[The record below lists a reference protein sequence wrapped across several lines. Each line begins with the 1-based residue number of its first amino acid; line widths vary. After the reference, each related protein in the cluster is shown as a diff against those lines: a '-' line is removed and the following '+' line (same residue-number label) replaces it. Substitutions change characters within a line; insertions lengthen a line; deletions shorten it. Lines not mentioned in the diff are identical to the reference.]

1 MASQDDVHWAKE
13 AFKKSHKG
21 RLHRAL
27 GVDPNKPI
35 PDDKMRA
42 ALAGHH
48 GEKVREMAQAAHN
61 VNK

>member
-1 MASQDDVHWAKE
+1 MAAKKKWARE
-13 AFKKSHKG
+13 AFKESHKG

-27 GVDPNKPI
+27 NVPEDQTI

-48 GEKVREMAQAAHN
+48 GPDVRKMAQAAHN
-61 VNK
+61 INE